1 MKYAIFDIFLKM
13 GSNQPV
19 DGPTGLI
26 LPPIDLSREMHSK
39 NIQFVGVSD
48 EPRITATNRDNFSRL
63 HNGTELLNNDLNFF
77 HGAARARSKSEN
89 FR

>member
-1 MKYAIFDIFLKM
+1 MD
-13 GSNQPV
+13 SNRSV
-19 DGPTGLI
+19 DEPTGFI
-26 LPPIDLSREMHSK
+26 LPLIDLSDEMHSK

-63 HNGTELLNNDLNFF
+63 HNGTELLNNDQL
-77 HGAARARSKSEN
+77 HGAARASSKSEN